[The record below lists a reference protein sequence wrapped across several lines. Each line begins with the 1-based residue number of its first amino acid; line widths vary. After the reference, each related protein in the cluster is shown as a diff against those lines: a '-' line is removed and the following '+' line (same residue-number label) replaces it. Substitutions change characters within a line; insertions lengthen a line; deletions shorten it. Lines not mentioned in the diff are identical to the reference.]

1 LICVIINSFHQFS
14 RAGLPLTDAERP
26 SSCFSPCKKSIRSST
41 KSPTSESAP
50 SRLGGIFDFDTKSE
64 RLVEVL
70 RELENPKIWDNPEQ
84 AQALGKERG
93 QLEMVVNTINEL
105 TAGLSDAEEL
115 LAMAVEEDD
124 ADTVDTVASDLEH
137 LESQVATLE
146 FRRMFAGEMD
156 PNNAF
161 LDIQAGSGGTEAQDW
176 ASMIE
181 RMYLRWGESK
191 GFKTELIEESPGDV
205 AGIKSATIKFEG
217 DYAFGWLRTETG
229 VHRLV
234 RKSPFDSGNRRHTSF
249 ASVFVSP
256 EVDDNIAIEIN
267 PADLRIDV
275 YRASGA
281 GGQHINRT
289 ESAVRITHN
298 PTGTVV
304 QCQSDRSQHKNKD
317 TAMKQLKA
325 KLYELEMMKRS
336 ETQQALEDS
345 KSDIGWGSQ
354 IRSYVLDQSRIKD
367 LRTGVE
373 TGNPQAVLDGALDMF
388 IEASL
393 KSGL

>member
-1 LICVIINSFHQFS
+1 VKQL
-14 RAGLPLTDAERP
+14 
-26 SSCFSPCKKSIRSST
+26 
-41 KSPTSESAP
+41 
-50 SRLGGIFDFDTKSE
+50 LGGTFDFEAKAE

-70 RELENPKIWDNPEQ
+70 KELEDPKIWDDPET
-84 AQALGKERG
+84 AQALGKERT
-93 QLEMVVNTINEL
+93 QLEGVVNKLIRLKQGIEDT
-105 TAGLSDAEEL
+105 DEL
-115 LAMAVEEDD
+115 LQLAVEEDD
-124 ADTVDTVASDLEH
+124 EASVESIVSDLAQY
-137 LESQVATLE
+137 ESEIAAME

-176 ASMIE
+176 AAMLE
-181 RMYLRWGESK
+181 RMYLRWGERH
-191 GFKTELIEESPGDV
+191 GFKTEIVEESPGEV
-205 AGIKSATIKFEG
+205 AGIKSATIRFEG
-217 DYAFGWLRTETG
+217 DYAYGWLRTETG

-249 ASVFVSP
+249 SSVFVSP
-256 EVDDNIAIEIN
+256 EVDENIDIDIN
-267 PADLRIDV
+267 PADLRTDV

-281 GGQHINRT
+281 GGQHVNRT
-289 ESAVRITHN
+289 ESAVRITHV
-298 PTGTVV
+298 PSGIVV
-304 QCQSDRSQHKNKD
+304 QCQSQRSQHANRD
-317 TAMKQLKA
+317 FCMKQLRA
-325 KLYELEMMKRS
+325 KLYELEMQKRNT
-336 ETQQALEDS
+336 EKQKLEDS

-373 TGNPQAVLDGALDMF
+373 TGNPQAVLDGDLDIF